1 MSARQNVAEVAGG
14 VIVSPLGEV
23 AVVNQSGTS
32 WSLPKG
38 HLEQGESHL
47 DAARREVYEETG
59 LTSLSLHEELGTYER
74 GSIDSAGGIDET
86 RRKTIRLYLFTAPA
100 ASLAPRDPDNPEAR
114 WATPA
119 EAVALLSHPAD
130 QAALTRALP
139 QVDALAAAQ
148 RAASDTEV
156 RKRLTALLPSIPE
169 EEIAGFLSMADAPH
183 EELVARAVRSLDKP
197 YGENH
202 ILVDSGQWGVSFAR
216 LLPGRSSSYH
226 FHHIR
231 KEFFRVRTGTL
242 TLRQED
248 GSSLLHPLDCGTS
261 TPGIA
266 HSIGNDGQQPVELV
280 EIFSPALLDDKERVS
295 DRYGR
300 PLGQVA
306 FGE

>member
-1 MSARQNVAEVAGG
+1 VAEAAGG
-14 VIVSPLGEV
+14 VVVSPLGEI
-23 AVVNQSGTS
+23 AVVNQCGTS

-74 GSIDSAGGIDET
+74 GSLDSSGGIDET
-86 RRKTIRLYLFTAPA
+86 RRKAITLYLFTAPA
-100 ASLAPRDPDNPEAR
+100 APLASRDPDNPEAA
-114 WATPA
+114 WEVPA
-119 EAVALLSHPAD
+119 KAVALLSHPAD
-130 QAALTRALP
+130 RAALTRALP
-139 QVDALAAAQ
+139 QVETLAAAQ
-148 RAASDTEV
+148 RAASDGEV
-156 RKRLTALLPSIPE
+156 RKHLMALLPSIPE
-169 EEIAGFLSMADAPH
+169 AVVADFLSMADTPR
-183 EELVARAVRSLDKP
+183 EELVARAVRSLGKP

-226 FHHIR
+226 FHRTR

-242 TLRQED
+242 TLREE
-248 GSSLLHPLDCGTS
+248 GGNSLLHPLDCGTS